1 MTKHVAIPR
10 RCDEIGGQFFLRAQ
24 LTLECDGKRRKVHV
38 LLAILMTLLYPI
50 GVPLLIF
57 GLMYP
62 NRHRI
67 KTLMQ
72 AVDEVGAVARTGRL
86 TRQESLE
93 NLQFQLQWLTDKF
106 DNFKP
111 ARWWM
116 GIFVLV
122 SK

>member
-1 MTKHVAIPR
+1 
-10 RCDEIGGQFFLRAQ
+10 
-24 LTLECDGKRRKVHV
+24 
-38 LLAILMTLLYPI
+38 
-50 GVPLLIF
+50 
-57 GLMYP
+57 MYP